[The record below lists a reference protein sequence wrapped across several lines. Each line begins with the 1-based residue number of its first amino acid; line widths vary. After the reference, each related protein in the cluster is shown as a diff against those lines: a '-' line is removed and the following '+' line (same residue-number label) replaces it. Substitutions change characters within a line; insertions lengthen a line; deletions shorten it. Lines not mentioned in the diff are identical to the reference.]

1 MGERYA
7 GRPWKGGLWNAEKFF
22 FGHSNDFGLASTMK
36 QCDRFYHEAL

>member
-1 MGERYA
+1 MSATLG
-7 GRPWKGGLWNAEKFF
+7 GRGKVDSGMLKKFF